1 MQPIKFR
8 VILKQIVYSLYL
20 FQRRKITTF
29 LCERSIK
36 RKIKR
41 DFPTSK
47 PPKDKKYLK
56 RSKQFLKTNFSG
68 YTNTNWH
75 YYYSSHNQIKKAEY
89 IPDSIFFS
97 KIFPVLNY
105 TEFTSAYM
113 DKTAFDLIFEESVMP
128 RTIFKLMNGDF
139 YDYENNKVHKSEAI
153 AKLAQSDEMV
163 VLKPAVN
170 SSGGKG
176 VIIDKAKNLVAMLEN
191 KSIHKRSYILQEK
204 IEQHPEMAKFHPASV
219 NTLRVTTARKG
230 SNIEVLSY
238 FMRMG
243 VNNSTIDNGSSG
255 GIMVGANNGKLND
268 FGIDLQF
275 NRYYQHPDSGIKF
288 KDFEIPNYKEALNFC
303 IRNHKKIMRFTIIS
317 WDIVIGK
324 HGEIIFIEYNFRQ
337 PDISVHQYF
346 DGPLFGEHT
355 DYFIQRYKEECQKNE
370 YFI

>member
-128 RTIFKLMNGDF
+128 RTIFKLMNGGF
-139 YDYENNKVHKSEAI
+139 
-153 AKLAQSDEMV
+153 L
-163 VLKPAVN
+163 
-170 SSGGKG
+170 
-176 VIIDKAKNLVAMLEN
+176 
-191 KSIHKRSYILQEK
+191 
-204 IEQHPEMAKFHPASV
+204 
-219 NTLRVTTARKG
+219 
-230 SNIEVLSY
+230 
-238 FMRMG
+238 
-243 VNNSTIDNGSSG
+243 
-255 GIMVGANNGKLND
+255 
-268 FGIDLQF
+268 
-275 NRYYQHPDSGIKF
+275 
-288 KDFEIPNYKEALNFC
+288 
-303 IRNHKKIMRFTIIS
+303 
-317 WDIVIGK
+317 
-324 HGEIIFIEYNFRQ
+324 
-337 PDISVHQYF
+337 
-346 DGPLFGEHT
+346 
-355 DYFIQRYKEECQKNE
+355 
-370 YFI
+370 